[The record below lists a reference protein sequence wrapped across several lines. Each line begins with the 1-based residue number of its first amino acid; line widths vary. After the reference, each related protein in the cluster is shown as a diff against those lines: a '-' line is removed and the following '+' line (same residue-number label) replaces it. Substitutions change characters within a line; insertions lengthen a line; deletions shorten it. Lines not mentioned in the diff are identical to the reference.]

1 MGHIEIVFNNS
12 SQEINEILIARLAD
26 MGYDGFEEEGDIMKA
41 YINKPDF
48 NRDEL
53 VELLRDFGVQF
64 QIAELAETNWN
75 KLWESNFQP
84 VTVGDFCAVR
94 ADFHEPY
101 NNIQHEIVITPKMSF
116 GTGHHPTTYMMIEQM
131 QTIDFNN
138 KSAFDFGTGT
148 GVLAILAKKMGA
160 SKVVAIDNDE
170 WSITNAKENVANNNV
185 EIDVQKAD
193 AIVSAEPFDVILAN
207 ITKNVIL
214 ENLASL
220 VSSLK
225 KNGILLLSGLLE
237 NDEDDIL
244 AAASNYQLSLVKK
257 LQRNGWIC
265 LRCAFEKDH

>member
-1 MGHIEIVFNNS
+1 MGHIEIIVNNS
-12 SQEINEILIARLAD
+12 SQEINEILIAQLAD

-41 YINKPDF
+41 YISKSDF
-48 NRDEL
+48 NKEEL
-53 VELLRDFGVQF
+53 VELLNNFSVQY
-64 QIAELAETNWN
+64 QINELAETNWN

-101 NNIQHEIVITPKMSF
+101 NNVQHEIVITPKMSF

-131 QTIDFNN
+131 QSIDFTN
-138 KSAFDFGTGT
+138 KSVFDFGTGT

-160 SKVVAIDNDE
+160 SKVMAIDNDD
-170 WSITNAKENVANNNV
+170 WSITNSKENVANNNV

-193 AIVSAEPFDVILAN
+193 AIVNGEPFDVILAN

-220 VSSLK
+220 VSALK
-225 KNGILLLSGLLE
+225 INGILLLSGLLE
-237 NDEDDIL
+237 NDEEDIL
-244 AAASNYQLSLVKK
+244 AATSTYQLLLVKK

-265 LRCAFEKDH
+265 LRCAFAKDH